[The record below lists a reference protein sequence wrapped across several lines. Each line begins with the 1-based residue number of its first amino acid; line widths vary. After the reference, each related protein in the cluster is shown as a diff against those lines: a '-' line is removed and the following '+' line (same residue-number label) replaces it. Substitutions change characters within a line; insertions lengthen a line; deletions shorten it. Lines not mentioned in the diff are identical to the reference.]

1 MAKDPIA
8 PLISLVLA
16 WQGFR
21 HAQCLGKDNADTIQ
35 CGRGGVG
42 RGTNAI
48 LFYNVEVMG
57 VTWIPLY
64 RIAKLIYKLKHLG
77 SMLNPK
83 DLRVAISCCKEIK
96 TVNLN

>member
-1 MAKDPIA
+1 MLSVWARIM
-8 PLISLVLA
+8 
-16 WQGFR
+16 Q
-21 HAQCLGKDNADTIQ
+21 IQ
-35 CGRGGVG
+35 YNV

-57 VTWIPLY
+57 VTWMPLY

-77 SMLNPK
+77 SMLNTK